1 MKDKMDKL
9 DQRYAPL
16 TELLFQK
23 ATKEKIPLNGTLE
36 LSPICNMNCKMCY
49 IHKSVKEVKEHP
61 RPMMRLNE
69 WISLAE
75 EMKRQGTL
83 YLLLTG
89 GEPLLWPDFWTLYEK
104 LHQMGFL
111 ISINT
116 NGSLIDDTVI
126 QRLSKMPPNRVN
138 ITLYGA
144 SEETYY
150 NLCGVHGVYEQVVN
164 AILKLKKTGILV
176 RINGSFTPDNA
187 KDIDDIFDF
196 AEKYEIEFRPT
207 TYMFPPIRREI
218 DRIGVNK
225 RFTPEEAAYYQLKI
239 NRRCL
244 KNEKIYH
251 HLLEEILKG
260 QTVPIGLQEECI
272 DQADGKLR
280 CRAGKAA
287 FWVTW
292 DAYISLCGMMAEYKV
307 DYRKT
312 SFSDAWKMI
321 NKMSEEITLSGI
333 CEKCDN
339 IRLCHACAAM
349 AIAETGDVMKVPQYL
364 CEMVKAMK
372 KIARDEL
379 KS

>member
-1 MKDKMDKL
+1 MKDKTTKL
-9 DQRYAPL
+9 DQNYAPL

-23 ATKEKIPLNGTLE
+23 ATKNRIPLNGTLE

-49 IHKSVKEVKEHP
+49 IRKSVKEVEEHT
-61 RPMMRLNE
+61 RPMMRLDE
-69 WISLAE
+69 WLSLAE

-89 GEPLLWPDFWTLYEK
+89 GEPLLWPDFWPLYEK

-126 QRLSKMPPNRVN
+126 QRLIEMPPNRIN

-150 NLCGVHGVYEQVVN
+150 NLCGARGVYTQVIN
-164 AILKLKKTGILV
+164 AIIKLKKAGIFV

-187 KDIDDIFDF
+187 KDMDDIFGF

-207 TYMFPPIRREI
+207 TYMFPPVRKEI
-218 DRIGVNK
+218 SKIGVNK

-239 NRRCL
+239 NQRCL
-244 KNEKIYH
+244 KNEKEYRR
-251 HLLEEILKG
+251 LLGMILKG
-260 QTVPIGLQEECI
+260 QLVPIGLQEECV
-272 DQADGKLR
+272 DESEGKLR

-292 DAYISLCGMMAEYKV
+292 DGYISLCGMIPDYKV
-307 DYRKT
+307 DYRKM
-312 SFSDAWKMI
+312 SFTDAWKII
-321 NKMSEEITLSGI
+321 NKMSEELTLSGV
-333 CEKCDN
+333 CEQCDN
-339 IRLCHACAAM
+339 FRLCHACAAM
-349 AIAETGDVMKVPQYL
+349 AIAETGDVTKVPKYL
-364 CEMVKAMK
+364 CKMVRAMK

-379 KS
+379 ES

>member
-1 MKDKMDKL
+1 
-9 DQRYAPL
+9 
-16 TELLFQK
+16 
-23 ATKEKIPLNGTLE
+23 
-36 LSPICNMNCKMCY
+36 
-49 IHKSVKEVKEHP
+49 
-61 RPMMRLNE
+61 
-69 WISLAE
+69 
-75 EMKRQGTL
+75 
-83 YLLLTG
+83 
-89 GEPLLWPDFWTLYEK
+89 
-104 LHQMGFL
+104 
-111 ISINT
+111 
-116 NGSLIDDTVI
+116 
-126 QRLSKMPPNRVN
+126 
-138 ITLYGA
+138 
-144 SEETYY
+144 
-150 NLCGVHGVYEQVVN
+150 
-164 AILKLKKTGILV
+164 
-176 RINGSFTPDNA
+176 
-187 KDIDDIFDF
+187 
-196 AEKYEIEFRPT
+196 
-207 TYMFPPIRREI
+207 MFPPIRREI

-251 HLLEEILKG
+251 QLLEEILKG
-260 QTVPIGLQEECI
+260 QTDPIGLQEECM

-292 DAYISLCGMMAEYKV
+292 DAYISLCGMMPEYKV

-312 SFSDAWKMI
+312 NFSDAWKKI

-333 CEKCDN
+333 CEKFDN

-349 AIAETGDVMKVPQYL
+349 AIAETGDVMKVPKYL